1 LKVENLTASYGA
13 FPAIKGISLE
23 LAKGEIV
30 CLIGSN
36 GAGKSTTLMAISGI
50 IRKKTGKILY
60 DGQEIQDMPA
70 PRIVKLGIVQ
80 VPEGRRIFAGLTVLE
95 NLELASFF
103 SGSRGSVRDRLD
115 RVFSLF
121 PRLQGRLGQSGGT
134 LSGGEQQMLAIG
146 RALMADPQL
155 LLLDEPS
162 LGLSP
167 ILQEE
172 IFKRLH
178 EINRAGITILL
189 VEQNA
194 HRALDL
200 AHRAYVMETGSMT
213 KGGLARALKT
223 DPAVKRAYL
232 GEP

>member
-1 LKVENLTASYGA
+1 MENLFAYYGA
-13 FPAIKGISLE
+13 VCAVKGINLY
-23 LAKGEIV
+23 LNRGEIV

-50 IRKKTGKILY
+50 IQKKTGKITFN
-60 DGQEIQDMPA
+60 GQEIADRSA
-70 PRIVKLGIVQ
+70 AEIVRRGIVQ
-80 VPEGRRIFAGLTVLE
+80 VPEGRHIFAGLTVME
-95 NLELASFF
+95 NLTLAHHF
-103 SGSRGSVRDRLD
+103 SGRQRNAPERLD
-115 RVFSLF
+115 HVFSLF
-121 PRLQGRLGQSGGT
+121 PRLKSRINQLGGT

-172 IFKRLH
+172 IFRRLQQ
-178 EINRAGITILL
+178 INQEGISILL

-200 AHRAYVMETGSMT
+200 AHRAYVLETGRIAMS
-213 KGGLARALKT
+213 GEARQLKD
-223 DPAVKRAYL
+223 DPAIKRAYL
-232 GEP
+232 GEA